1 MQRYIQD
8 IKGQYFLLLQE
19 LEQYGYYILRCL
31 HRMGIHPQPTDFTHI
46 TFLRNNGQIAEG
58 ICYPATAINQTLQ
71 TIDNPMF
78 FYGFKADYDFKDM
91 SYPIKIT
98 FSENYEELLK

>member
-1 MQRYIQD
+1 MQKYIQD
-8 IKGQYFLLLQE
+8 IQGQYFLLLQE

-31 HRMGIHPQPTDFTHI
+31 HRCGIHPQPTDFTHI
-46 TFLRNNGQIAEG
+46 TFLRHNGQIAEAV
-58 ICYPATAINQTLQ
+58 CYPATAINQTLQ

-78 FYGFKADYDFKDM
+78 FYGFKADYDFTNLE
-91 SYPIKIT
+91 YPIRIT